1 VTQPTSCLGLSALD
15 RRPARTGIALMGH
28 EWLECLV
35 SIPIIAVVPFTVII
49 CAVRR
54 AAPDQS
60 GSNRRVQRRCRRRGE
75 RDRSITHF
83 IVIVW
88 TIHFPSSHSGMAAR
102 SCFAYW
108 QARRPG
114 WAESRTRDSW
124 LLNLHSHSAIVTA
137 SRTHNTWSICLGAHT
152 F

>member
-60 GSNRRVQRRCRRRGE
+60 GSNR
-75 RDRSITHF
+75 F
-83 IVIVW
+83 
-88 TIHFPSSHSGMAAR
+88 SGVVA
-102 SCFAYW
+102 
-108 QARRPG
+108 G
-114 WAESRTRDSW
+114 GV
-124 LLNLHSHSAIVTA
+124 SAIDRLLI
-137 SRTHNTWSICLGAHT
+137 SL
-152 F
+152 